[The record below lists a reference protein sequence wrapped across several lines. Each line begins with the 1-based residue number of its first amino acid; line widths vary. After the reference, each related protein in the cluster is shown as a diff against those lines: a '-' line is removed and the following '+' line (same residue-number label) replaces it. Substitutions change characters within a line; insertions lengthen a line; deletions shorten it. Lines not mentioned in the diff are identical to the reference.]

1 VDSAW
6 RDMFND
12 VKVHH
17 IASWRLDHCPV
28 LVELRKDVWDRRG
41 PRIFRYKIMWERV
54 ESLPAKIKKV
64 WCASSDRVALYKYE
78 NMRSAL
84 HQWSKQQFGAFTD
97 ELNKLRFEL
106 DEVKA
111 RPSASR
117 ADIRAISDR
126 MDEVLYREEMM
137 WLQRSR
143 ITWLKEGDRN
153 TEYFHRQAKWRV
165 RKK

>member
-1 VDSAW
+1 MCGIGGGRGFSGTKLCGSVWSHYQPKLKRYGVLPQIEKAW
-6 RDMFND
+6 
-12 VKVHH
+12 
-17 IASWRLDHCPV
+17 
-28 LVELRKDVWDRRG
+28 
-41 PRIFRYKIMWERV
+41 
-54 ESLPAKIKKV
+54 
-64 WCASSDRVALYKYE
+64 VALYKYE

-126 MDEVLYREEMM
+126 MDEVLYHEEMM

-143 ITWLKEGDRN
+143 ITWLKEGD
-153 TEYFHRQAKWRV
+153 
-165 RKK
+165 